1 MKIYHGWNEKIEV
14 IVIHNMEYSLFLAK
28 SEKCTFCKFDFSEA
42 NYYNYFLHGAV
53 NEINEIEFMVL
64 NIKDKL
70 KQFSED
76 VKKIPVYEGH
86 SNQYILELAQFIHY
100 FKELEEEDL

>member
-1 MKIYHGWNEKIEV
+1 
-14 IVIHNMEYSLFLAK
+14 
-28 SEKCTFCKFDFSEA
+28 
-42 NYYNYFLHGAV
+42 
-53 NEINEIEFMVL
+53 MVL

-86 SNQYILELAQFIHY
+86 SDQYILELAQFIHY
-100 FKELEEEDL
+100 FEELEEE